1 MLLVATGDELAGA
14 LRYGTL
20 LLLSNHFLGGYN
32 PIFWPDHMLSI
43 IFMMKIII
51 KKSLKEYL
59 CYKWIQQKILNKGVV
74 YRKQMIRP
82 LRWS

>member
-1 MLLVATGDELAGA
+1 MVVVLLVATGDELAGA

-43 IFMMKIII
+43 ISLLLIMMKIII
-51 KKSLKEYL
+51 KKSFKKFL
-59 CYKWIQQKILNKGVV
+59 CCKWIHKKDF
-74 YRKQMIRP
+74 KQGSC
-82 LRWS
+82 L

>member
-43 IFMMKIII
+43 ISLLLIMMQAEFSSPAMYLHFGPGTNNNEIVII
-51 KKSLKEYL
+51 
-59 CYKWIQQKILNKGVV
+59 
-74 YRKQMIRP
+74 
-82 LRWS
+82 

>member
-43 IFMMKIII
+43 ISLLLIYDGHYHQ
-51 KKSLKEYL
+51 KKLKSSISAFSEVGFNFL
-59 CYKWIQQKILNKGVV
+59 KKVEMLNFNF
-74 YRKQMIRP
+74 
-82 LRWS
+82 

>member
-1 MLLVATGDELAGA
+1 MVVVLLVATGDELAGA

-43 IFMMKIII
+43 IIII
-51 KKSLKEYL
+51 IDLSYVLPR
-59 CYKWIQQKILNKGVV
+59 YK
-74 YRKQMIRP
+74 
-82 LRWS
+82 